1 MSNKII
7 FSRRKFLI
15 FGFLPGKA
23 EVAGPERVS
32 GGGKGHYE
40 GPVFSSVFRGSMVM
54 MKMMTMMPNMHEP
67 AMCARTR

>member
-1 MSNKII
+1 M
-7 FSRRKFLI
+7 
-15 FGFLPGKA
+15 
-23 EVAGPERVS
+23 AGPERVS

-67 AMCARTR
+67 AMGARTR